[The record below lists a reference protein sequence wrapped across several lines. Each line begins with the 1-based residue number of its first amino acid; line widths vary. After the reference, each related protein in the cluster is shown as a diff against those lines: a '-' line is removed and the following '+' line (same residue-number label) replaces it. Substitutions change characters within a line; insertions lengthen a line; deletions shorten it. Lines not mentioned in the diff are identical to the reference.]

1 MTSVFAEISG
11 RLESSRPNGFRQDLT
26 TKPPNGLRKSMT
38 LRPTNDQLSMI
49 ETHNNEAIR
58 AGKCAYLSDGG
69 EDSDN
74 DDGNYRRGSIDLSPY
89 SSDSSSEDEN
99 YRRNQLRYEHY
110 DPDMFEPDEIYD
122 ERNEE
127 SDDCN
132 FGKSTKRHIMREILH
147 NGVEIRPNI
156 IDDFGGWDT
165 TFTVKNSKP
174 SRSNIR
180 RYTKIPRTPSSAFP
194 RPNTEPKDSTFLFKH
209 YDDISEYIKQ
219 YRKEESIKD
228 NRLKTANEG
237 EEAMLIPD
245 PYAAK
250 LKGNMCSIAEN
261 CDFLTVYASST
272 KEKADKMK
280 EKEACKEK
288 QQSIILPRPRPSSLV
303 YCPSHDSDEDGPQ
316 LRRDRPTSLIYYPAT
331 ASRPVIVTSFKRTD
345 SSLSVKEKSN
355 EREFS
360 AEKQNTR
367 LQPRPFSDHPFVVR
381 TLSVKDRRKMLNLA
395 PVRNQETSE
404 GFKKFKTVHP
414 NLSLEHYLNLVVPH
428 RQTRSSSNSTTHSL
442 NATNEM
448 EEKNTKPALHK
459 KNIQLNLDG
468 PGDPWTPKF
477 EMKRSLSR
485 GAINLP
491 RHYIYSAG
499 HSRKRSTSTPD
510 SLGAKQWPNRS
521 ELTLSRA
528 NTYHDNIDN
537 ELSVNVLSSSR
548 TNPPNV
554 QRVYGQRFRCC
565 ERIHALINNEDL
577 DKKSK
582 DRHIK
587 LSVDNMKCDKT
598 NPVSFGSFGI
608 RKGMS
613 REDNPVSLS
622 CMYKLKRDR
631 QRRFNIS
638 LVK

>member
-1 MTSVFAEISG
+1 MTSLYAEISA
-11 RLESSRPNGFRQDLT
+11 RLESPRPNGFKRDLT
-26 TKPPNGLRKSMT
+26 TKPPNGLRKGMT
-38 LRPTNDQLSMI
+38 IRPTNDQLSLI

-74 DDGNYRRGSIDLSPY
+74 DDGQYRRGSIDLSLY

-99 YRRNQLRYEHY
+99 YRRNTLKYEHY
-110 DPDMFEPDEIYD
+110 DPDMFEQNEIYD
-122 ERNEE
+122 DRNDE

-156 IDDFGGWDT
+156 IDDFGGWDA

-174 SRSNIR
+174 SRSNFR

-194 RPNTEPKDSTFLFKH
+194 RPTTDTKDSTFLFKH

-219 YRKEESIKD
+219 YRKEEAIKD
-228 NRLKTANEG
+228 NRLKKEG
-237 EEAMLIPD
+237 EEAMLVPD

-250 LKGNMCSIAEN
+250 LKGNICSIAEN

-280 EKEACKEK
+280 EKESNKEK

-316 LRRDRPTSLIYYPAT
+316 LKRDRPTSLIFYPAT
-331 ASRPVIVTSFKRTD
+331 TS
-345 SSLSVKEKSN
+345 
-355 EREFS
+355 REFS
-360 AEKQNTR
+360 AEKQNLR
-367 LQPRPFSDHPFVVR
+367 QQPRPYSDHPFVVR

-404 GFKKFKTVHP
+404 GFRKFKTVHP
-414 NLSLEHYLNLVVPH
+414 NLSLAHYLNLVVPH
-428 RQTRSSSNSTTHSL
+428 RQSRSSSNSTAHSL
-442 NATNEM
+442 SITSEK
-448 EEKNTKPALHK
+448 EEKDTKPALHK
-459 KNIQLNLDG
+459 KNIQLNLEG
-468 PGDPWTPKF
+468 PCDPWTPKF
-477 EMKRSLSR
+477 EMKRSSSR

-491 RHYIYSAG
+491 RHSVHSAG

-613 REDNPVSLS
+613 REDNSVSLS

>member
-1 MTSVFAEISG
+1 MA
-11 RLESSRPNGFRQDLT
+11 
-26 TKPPNGLRKSMT
+26 
-38 LRPTNDQLSMI
+38 
-49 ETHNNEAIR
+49 
-58 AGKCAYLSDGG
+58 

-74 DDGNYRRGSIDLSPY
+74 DDGQYRRGSIDLSLY

-99 YRRNQLRYEHY
+99 YRRNTLKYEHY
-110 DPDMFEPDEIYD
+110 DPDMFEQNEIYD
-122 ERNEE
+122 ERNDE

-156 IDDFGGWDT
+156 IDDFGGWDA

-174 SRSNIR
+174 SRSNFR

-194 RPNTEPKDSTFLFKH
+194 RPTTDTKDSTFLFKH

-219 YRKEESIKD
+219 YRKEEAIKD
-228 NRLKTANEG
+228 NRLKKEG
-237 EEAMLIPD
+237 EEAMLVPD

-280 EKEACKEK
+280 EKESCKEK

-316 LRRDRPTSLIYYPAT
+316 LKRDRPTSLIYYPT
-331 ASRPVIVTSFKRTD
+331 TTTRTLQVTRKIEVGQDYSHHH
-345 SSLSVKEKSN
+345 LLN
-355 EREFS
+355 FS
-360 AEKQNTR
+360 AEKQNLR
-367 LQPRPFSDHPFVVR
+367 QQPRPYSDHPFVVR

-404 GFKKFKTVHP
+404 GFRKFKTVHP

-428 RQTRSSSNSTTHSL
+428 RQSRSSSNSTAHSL
-442 NATNEM
+442 SITSEK
-448 EEKNTKPALHK
+448 EEKDTKPALHK
-459 KNIQLNLDG
+459 KNIQLNLEG
-468 PGDPWTPKF
+468 PCDPWTPKF
-477 EMKRSLSR
+477 EMKRSSSR

-491 RHYIYSAG
+491 KHSVHSAG

-577 DKKSK
+577 DKKSSK

-613 REDNPVSLS
+613 REDNSVSLS

>member
-1 MTSVFAEISG
+1 MTSVYAEISA
-11 RLESSRPNGFRQDLT
+11 RLESPRPNGFRQDLT
-26 TKPPNGLRKSMT
+26 TKPPNGLRKGMT
-38 LRPTNDQLSMI
+38 LRPTNYQLSMI

-74 DDGNYRRGSIDLSPY
+74 DDGQYRRGSIDLSLY

-99 YRRNQLRYEHY
+99 YRRNTLKYEHY
-110 DPDMFEPDEIYD
+110 DPDMFEQNEIYD
-122 ERNEE
+122 ERNDE

-156 IDDFGGWDT
+156 IDDFGGWDA

-174 SRSNIR
+174 SRSNFR

-194 RPNTEPKDSTFLFKH
+194 RPTTDTKDSTFLFKH
-209 YDDISEYIKQ
+209 YDDISDSPCAKCARRNRWKINTYDSVHYFIKFDKMCRYLFRPTPLRIASAKTRQ
-219 YRKEESIKD
+219 KE
-228 NRLKTANEG
+228 TT
-237 EEAMLIPD
+237 
-245 PYAAK
+245 
-250 LKGNMCSIAEN
+250 CSIAEN

-280 EKEACKEK
+280 EKESCKEK
-288 QQSIILPRPRPSSLV
+288 QQS
-303 YCPSHDSDEDGPQ
+303 
-316 LRRDRPTSLIYYPAT
+316 
-331 ASRPVIVTSFKRTD
+331 
-345 SSLSVKEKSN
+345 
-355 EREFS
+355 EFS
-360 AEKQNTR
+360 AEKQNLR
-367 LQPRPFSDHPFVVR
+367 QQPRPYSDHPFVVR

-404 GFKKFKTVHP
+404 GFRKFKTVHP

-428 RQTRSSSNSTTHSL
+428 RQSRSSSNSTAHSL
-442 NATNEM
+442 SITSEK
-448 EEKNTKPALHK
+448 EEKDTKPALHK
-459 KNIQLNLDG
+459 KNIQLNLEG
-468 PGDPWTPKF
+468 PCDPWTPKF
-477 EMKRSLSR
+477 EMKRSSSR

-491 RHYIYSAG
+491 KHSVHSAG

-510 SLGAKQWPNRS
+510 SLGVKQWPNRS

-577 DKKSK
+577 DKKSSK

-613 REDNPVSLS
+613 REDNSVSLS

>member
-303 YCPSHDSDEDGPQ
+303 YCPSHDSDEDG
-316 LRRDRPTSLIYYPAT
+316 
-331 ASRPVIVTSFKRTD
+331 
-345 SSLSVKEKSN
+345 
-355 EREFS
+355 EFS

>member
-1 MTSVFAEISG
+1 MCRYLF
-11 RLESSRPNGFRQDLT
+11 
-26 TKPPNGLRKSMT
+26 
-38 LRPTNDQLSMI
+38 RPTPLRIASAKTRQK
-49 ETHNNEAIR
+49 ET
-58 AGKCAYLSDGG
+58 
-69 EDSDN
+69 
-74 DDGNYRRGSIDLSPY
+74 
-89 SSDSSSEDEN
+89 
-99 YRRNQLRYEHY
+99 
-110 DPDMFEPDEIYD
+110 
-122 ERNEE
+122 
-127 SDDCN
+127 
-132 FGKSTKRHIMREILH
+132 T
-147 NGVEIRPNI
+147 
-156 IDDFGGWDT
+156 
-165 TFTVKNSKP
+165 
-174 SRSNIR
+174 
-180 RYTKIPRTPSSAFP
+180 
-194 RPNTEPKDSTFLFKH
+194 
-209 YDDISEYIKQ
+209 
-219 YRKEESIKD
+219 
-228 NRLKTANEG
+228 
-237 EEAMLIPD
+237 
-245 PYAAK
+245 
-250 LKGNMCSIAEN
+250 CSIAEN

-280 EKEACKEK
+280 EKESCKEK

-316 LRRDRPTSLIYYPAT
+316 LKRDRPTSLIYYPT
-331 ASRPVIVTSFKRTD
+331 TTTRPVIVTSLKRTD
-345 SSLSVKEKSN
+345 SSLSVKDKSN
-355 EREFS
+355 ERFSKQRPFSAFPRAYSEFS
-360 AEKQNTR
+360 AEKNNLRQ
-367 LQPRPFSDHPFVVR
+367 QPRPYSDHPFVVR

-404 GFKKFKTVHP
+404 GFRKFKTVHP

-428 RQTRSSSNSTTHSL
+428 RQSRSSSNSTAHSL
-442 NATNEM
+442 SITSEK
-448 EEKNTKPALHK
+448 EEKDTKPALHK
-459 KNIQLNLDG
+459 KNIQLNLEG
-468 PGDPWTPKF
+468 PCDPWTPKF
-477 EMKRSLSR
+477 EMKRSSSR

-491 RHYIYSAG
+491 KHSVHSAG

-510 SLGAKQWPNRS
+510 SLGVKQWPNRS

-577 DKKSK
+577 DKKSSK

-613 REDNPVSLS
+613 REDNSVSLS

>member
-1 MTSVFAEISG
+1 MTSIYAEISA
-11 RLESSRPNGFRQDLT
+11 RLKSPRSNGFKQDLT
-26 TKPPNGLRKSMT
+26 TKPPNGVRTGMT
-38 LRPTNDQLSMI
+38 IRPTNDQLSLI
-49 ETHNNEAIR
+49 ETHNNKAIR

-74 DDGNYRRGSIDLSPY
+74 DDGQYRRGSIDLSLY
-89 SSDSSSEDEN
+89 SSDSSSEEEN
-99 YRRNQLRYEHY
+99 YRRNTSKYEHY
-110 DPDMFEPDEIYD
+110 DPDMFEQNEIYD
-122 ERNEE
+122 ERNDE

-132 FGKSTKRHIMREILH
+132 FGKSTKRHIMRKILH
-147 NGVEIRPNI
+147 NGLEIRPNI
-156 IDDFGGWDT
+156 IDDFGGWDA

-174 SRSNIR
+174 SRANFR

-194 RPNTEPKDSTFLFKH
+194 RPTTETKDSTFLFKH

-219 YRKEESIKD
+219 YRKEEAIKD
-228 NRLKTANEG
+228 NRLKKEG
-237 EEAMLIPD
+237 EEAMLVPD

-280 EKEACKEK
+280 EKESCKEK
-288 QQSIILPRPRPSSLV
+288 KQS
-303 YCPSHDSDEDGPQ
+303 
-316 LRRDRPTSLIYYPAT
+316 
-331 ASRPVIVTSFKRTD
+331 
-345 SSLSVKEKSN
+345 
-355 EREFS
+355 EFS
-360 AEKQNTR
+360 AEKQNLR
-367 LQPRPFSDHPFVVR
+367 QQPRPYSDHPFVVR

-404 GFKKFKTVHP
+404 GFRKFKTVHP

-428 RQTRSSSNSTTHSL
+428 RQSRSSSNSTAHSL
-442 NATNEM
+442 SITSEK
-448 EEKNTKPALHK
+448 EEKDTKPALHK
-459 KNIQLNLDG
+459 KNIQLNLEG
-468 PGDPWTPKF
+468 PCDPWTPKF
-477 EMKRSLSR
+477 EMKRSSSR

-491 RHYIYSAG
+491 KHSAHSAG

-510 SLGAKQWPNRS
+510 SLGVKQWPNRS

-613 REDNPVSLS
+613 REDNSVSLS

>member
-288 QQSIILPRPRPSSLV
+288 QQS
-303 YCPSHDSDEDGPQ
+303 
-316 LRRDRPTSLIYYPAT
+316 
-331 ASRPVIVTSFKRTD
+331 PVIVTSFKRTD

>member
-288 QQSIILPRPRPSSLV
+288 QQS
-303 YCPSHDSDEDGPQ
+303 
-316 LRRDRPTSLIYYPAT
+316 
-331 ASRPVIVTSFKRTD
+331 
-345 SSLSVKEKSN
+345 
-355 EREFS
+355 EFS

>member
-1 MTSVFAEISG
+1 MTSIYAEISA
-11 RLESSRPNGFRQDLT
+11 RLESPRSNGFKQDLT
-26 TKPPNGLRKSMT
+26 TKPPNGVRTGMT
-38 LRPTNDQLSMI
+38 IRPTNDQLSLI
-49 ETHNNEAIR
+49 ETHNNKAIR

-74 DDGNYRRGSIDLSPY
+74 DDGQYRRGSIDLSLY
-89 SSDSSSEDEN
+89 SSDSSSEEEN
-99 YRRNQLRYEHY
+99 YRRNTSKYEHY
-110 DPDMFEPDEIYD
+110 DPDMFEQNEIYD
-122 ERNEE
+122 ERNDE

-147 NGVEIRPNI
+147 NGLEIRPNI
-156 IDDFGGWDT
+156 IDDFGGWDA

-174 SRSNIR
+174 SRANFR

-194 RPNTEPKDSTFLFKH
+194 RPTTETKDSTFLFKH
-209 YDDISEYIKQ
+209 YDDISKYIKQ
-219 YRKEESIKD
+219 YRKEEAIKD
-228 NRLKTANEG
+228 NRLKKEG
-237 EEAMLIPD
+237 EETMLVPD

-280 EKEACKEK
+280 EKESCKEK
-288 QQSIILPRPRPSSLV
+288 QQS
-303 YCPSHDSDEDGPQ
+303 
-316 LRRDRPTSLIYYPAT
+316 
-331 ASRPVIVTSFKRTD
+331 
-345 SSLSVKEKSN
+345 
-355 EREFS
+355 EFS
-360 AEKQNTR
+360 AEKNNLRQ
-367 LQPRPFSDHPFVVR
+367 QPRPYSDHPFVVR

-404 GFKKFKTVHP
+404 GFRKFKTVHP

-428 RQTRSSSNSTTHSL
+428 RQSRSSSNSTAHSL
-442 NATNEM
+442 SITSEK
-448 EEKNTKPALHK
+448 EEKDTKPALHK
-459 KNIQLNLDG
+459 KNIQLNLEG
-468 PGDPWTPKF
+468 PCDPWTPKF
-477 EMKRSLSR
+477 EMKRSSSR

-491 RHYIYSAG
+491 KHSAHSAG

-510 SLGAKQWPNRS
+510 SLGVKQWPNRS

-613 REDNPVSLS
+613 REDNSVSLS

>member
-1 MTSVFAEISG
+1 MTSIYAEISA
-11 RLESSRPNGFRQDLT
+11 RLESPRSNGFKQDLT
-26 TKPPNGLRKSMT
+26 TKPPNGVRTGMT
-38 LRPTNDQLSMI
+38 IRPTNDQLSLI
-49 ETHNNEAIR
+49 ETHNNKAIR

-74 DDGNYRRGSIDLSPY
+74 DDGQYRRGSIDLSLY
-89 SSDSSSEDEN
+89 SSDSSSEEEN
-99 YRRNQLRYEHY
+99 YRRNTSKYEHY
-110 DPDMFEPDEIYD
+110 DPDMFEQNEIYD
-122 ERNEE
+122 ERNDE

-147 NGVEIRPNI
+147 NGLEIRPNI
-156 IDDFGGWDT
+156 IDDFGGWDA

-174 SRSNIR
+174 SRANFR

-194 RPNTEPKDSTFLFKH
+194 RPTTETKDSTFLFKH
-209 YDDISEYIKQ
+209 YDDISKYIKQ
-219 YRKEESIKD
+219 YRKEEAIKD
-228 NRLKTANEG
+228 NRLKKEG
-237 EEAMLIPD
+237 EETMLVPD

-280 EKEACKEK
+280 EKESCKEK

-303 YCPSHDSDEDGPQ
+303 YCPSHDSDEDGP
-316 LRRDRPTSLIYYPAT
+316 
-331 ASRPVIVTSFKRTD
+331 VIVTSLKRTD

-360 AEKQNTR
+360 AEKNNLRQ
-367 LQPRPFSDHPFVVR
+367 QPRPYSDHPFVVR

-404 GFKKFKTVHP
+404 GFRKFKTVHP

-428 RQTRSSSNSTTHSL
+428 RQSRSSSNSTAHSL
-442 NATNEM
+442 SITSEK
-448 EEKNTKPALHK
+448 EEKDTKPALHK
-459 KNIQLNLDG
+459 KNIQLNLEG
-468 PGDPWTPKF
+468 PCDPWTPKF
-477 EMKRSLSR
+477 EMKRSSSR

-491 RHYIYSAG
+491 KHSAHSAG

-510 SLGAKQWPNRS
+510 SLGVKQWPNRS

-613 REDNPVSLS
+613 REDNSVSLS

>member
-1 MTSVFAEISG
+1 MTSVLSEISG
-11 RLESSRPNGFRQDLT
+11 RLESSRPNGYRQDLT
-26 TKPPNGLRKSMT
+26 TKSQNGLRKGMT
-38 LRPTNDQLSMI
+38 LRPTNDQLSLI
-49 ETHNNEAIR
+49 ETHNNQAIR
-58 AGKCAYLSDGG
+58 AGKFAYLSDGG

-99 YRRNQLRYEHY
+99 FSRNTLNYEHY
-110 DPDMFEPDEIYD
+110 DPDMFEQNEIYD
-122 ERNEE
+122 ERNDE

-156 IDDFGGWDT
+156 IDDFGGWDA

-174 SRSNIR
+174 SKSNLR

-237 EEAMLIPD
+237 EEVMLIPD

-280 EKEACKEK
+280 EKESCKEK
-288 QQSIILPRPRPSSLV
+288 QQS
-303 YCPSHDSDEDGPQ
+303 
-316 LRRDRPTSLIYYPAT
+316 
-331 ASRPVIVTSFKRTD
+331 
-345 SSLSVKEKSN
+345 
-355 EREFS
+355 EFS

-367 LQPRPFSDHPFVVR
+367 QQPRPFSDHPFVVR
-381 TLSVKDRRKMLNLA
+381 TLSVKDRRRMLNLA

-428 RQTRSSSNSTTHSL
+428 RQTRSSSNSTAHSL
-442 NATNEM
+442 NATNEK
-448 EEKNTKPALHK
+448 EEKDTKPALHK

-491 RHYIYSAG
+491 RHSIYSAG

-548 TNPPNV
+548 TNPQTYNG
-554 QRVYGQRFRCC
+554 YM
-565 ERIHALINNEDL
+565 ASDL
-577 DKKSK
+577 DVVNVFT
-582 DRHIK
+582 
-587 LSVDNMKCDKT
+587 L
-598 NPVSFGSFGI
+598 
-608 RKGMS
+608 
-613 REDNPVSLS
+613 
-622 CMYKLKRDR
+622 
-631 QRRFNIS
+631 
-638 LVK
+638 